1 MPAPGWLKI
10 TFRIVNVASIVAL
23 GLALILVLHKSPA
36 PNVPNDPNA
45 ATRVEQKFAAAD
57 QAKASGQPAQVQMD
71 STELNSYLNQNLQL
85 AGQPQASAPS
95 SALPSDS
102 QMGNA
107 ASPSATSSSPND
119 SAAAAA
125 ALNAGGDQPSIEQVQ
140 SSVKDVKIDMDGDL
154 IKAYVIFDFHGKDLS
169 LELDG
174 HLGAQDGYLKFIPVA
189 GKLDLCRCL
198 NPRSMRP

>member
-107 ASPSATSSSPND
+107 ASPSATSSI
-119 SAAAAA
+119 A
-125 ALNAGGDQPSIEQVQ
+125 
-140 SSVKDVKIDMDGDL
+140 K
-154 IKAYVIFDFHGKDLS
+154 
-169 LELDG
+169 
-174 HLGAQDGYLKFIPVA
+174 
-189 GKLDLCRCL
+189 
-198 NPRSMRP
+198 